1 MQYKNIKSSKGLFIF
16 YINKARTSNCIKFK
30 QVIMAKDTIGNVN
43 AVVSE
48 DPNNLRYV
56 IPYKEYIVHLQ
67 DQVKS
72 SDSVL
77 HVRENELQK
86 CQNEVREMDKT
97 LSSNSILPFLT
108 NPYGVLLVGIV
119 ALVILFVLNSKRT
132 IKIGKGDVNVSI
144 ESQQSSHEDK
154 DK

>member
-1 MQYKNIKSSKGLFIF
+1 
-16 YINKARTSNCIKFK
+16 
-30 QVIMAKDTIGNVN
+30 MAKDTIGNVH

-67 DQVKS
+67 DQIKS

-77 HVRENELQK
+77 HVRESELQK
-86 CQNEVREMDKT
+86 CQNEVRELDKT
-97 LSSNSILPFLT
+97 LSSNSILPSLT
-108 NPYGVLLVGIV
+108 NPYGVLIVGIV

-132 IKIGKGDVNVSI
+132 IKFGKGDVNVSI